1 MDFSEDEEF
10 KYWEKADD
18 IQRLK
23 REGKFLE
30 AKSLLLKCIDT
41 IEIEEDDLKKP
52 PFYYQEMSIV
62 LRKLNEFEDASRY
75 FIIYEETL
83 INNYLIAKQMYLD
96 EAPRMKKLYYP
107 NGLPINQDTIKAL
120 QRHNRLEEAQD
131 VSGFFI
137 DKYLSK
143 KQPKKELL
151 HHQRKYDF
159 IALDLE
165 TANEDLASIC
175 QVGLAFVK
183 DGIITHTW
191 GSYVD
196 PETYFSNTWLHGID
210 ELTVAGAPTFPK
222 LLPELLNCIEGEIVV
237 THTSFDRTALT
248 QASQKYGLPPIEF
261 RHIDSAKM
269 ARRADGRFLHKGYGL
284 QNLCSYYNIEY
295 QEAHNAI
302 WDAHMAAQVVLYLL
316 SNYPPTLEEWE
327 QSLKQRCSGNR
338 STSRFRQDGEEG
350 GPLSGLSFVF
360 TGALATPRKEVAALT
375 ASLGGN
381 VRDTVNDQ
389 IDYLVVGIPSHVHW
403 VDNAPST
410 KEKAARRLLENGG
423 KIQIISEDE
432 FNSLIDDLQ

>member
-1 MDFSEDEEF
+1 MPFSEDEEY
-10 KYWEKADD
+10 KYWEEADTVL
-18 IQRLK
+18 RLK

-30 AKSLLLKCIDT
+30 AKSLLQNCIYT
-41 IEIEEDDLKKP
+41 IEVIEDDLKKP
-52 PFYYQEMSIV
+52 PFYYKEMSVV
-62 LRKLNEFEDASRY
+62 LRKLNEFEEASRY
-75 FIIYEETL
+75 FILYEETL
-83 INNYLIAKQMYLD
+83 INNYLIDKQMYLD
-96 EAPRMKKLYYP
+96 ESPRSKILYHP
-107 NGLPINQDTIKAL
+107 NGLPITQDTIKAL

-137 DKYLSK
+137 DKYLCK
-143 KQPKKELL
+143 KQPKNEIQ
-151 HHQRKYDF
+151 HHQCKYDF
-159 IALDLE
+159 IVLDLE

-175 QVGLAFVK
+175 QIGLAFVK
-183 DGIITHTW
+183 DGTITHTW

-196 PETYFSNTWLHGID
+196 PETYFSNTWLHDID
-210 ELTVAGAPTFPK
+210 EQTVAGAPTFPK
-222 LLPELLNCIEGEIVV
+222 LLPELLNHIQDEIVV

-248 QASQKYGLPPIEF
+248 QASQKYNLPPIEF

-269 ARRADGRFLHKGYGL
+269 ARRADSRFLHKGYGL
-284 QNLCSYYNIEY
+284 QNLCNNYNIEY

-316 SNYPPTLEEWE
+316 ANYPPTIEEWE
-327 QSLKQRCSGNR
+327 QSLKQRCSGTN
-338 STSRFRQDGEEG
+338 STGKVRQDGAEG
-350 GPLSGLSFVF
+350 GPLSGLNFVF

-381 VRDTVNDQ
+381 VKDTVNDQ
-389 IDYLVVGIPSHVHW
+389 IDYLVVGIPSHAHW

-432 FNSLIDDLQ
+432 FNSLLDDMQ